1 MDPSRPSGIANV
13 LTAPKSKKI
22 EEHWARYLIC
32 QQCRKIL
39 SSKRSKVLEI
49 SKDVFIHPTC
59 KDPFIR
65 GAIARAQ
72 KQAAAEVPAA
82 PPAEVEPDVG

>member
-13 LTAPKSKKI
+13 ISAPKSKKV

-39 SSKRSKVLEI
+39 SSNRHKVLEI

-72 KQAAAEVPAA
+72 EQAAATALA
-82 PPAEVEPDVG
+82 DVELEKKPS